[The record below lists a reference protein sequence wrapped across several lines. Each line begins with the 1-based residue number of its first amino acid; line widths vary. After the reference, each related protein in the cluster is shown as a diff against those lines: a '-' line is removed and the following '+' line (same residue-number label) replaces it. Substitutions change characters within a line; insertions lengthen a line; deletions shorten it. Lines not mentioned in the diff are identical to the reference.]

1 MLASRDKVLAS
12 RDKMLASRDKMLASR
27 DKMLASRDKMLD
39 MELLVYWT
47 SALCPLA
54 FYCIFS
60 LVKIDSTCIHVNF

>member
-1 MLASRDKVLAS
+1 LIVPASRDKVLASRDKVLAS

-27 DKMLASRDKMLD
+27 DKMLH

-54 FYCIFS
+54 FYFIAYS
-60 LVKIDSTCIHVNF
+60 L

>member
-27 DKMLASRDKMLD
+27 DKVLH

-47 SALCPLA
+47 SALCPLV
-54 FYCIFS
+54 FYFIVYS
-60 LVKIDSTCIHVNF
+60 L